1 MIPAYL
7 KSRAFK
13 GSRRPG
19 YTRALSVLLIVA
31 ASAYLGFNRPNT
43 AHAAT
48 FAGRALY
55 MLADFGAGNV
65 TAAEMGVDLYPGSTQ
80 RDAAVRMTTSANSF
94 VTVKF
99 VTSDSQDKVVDFY
112 KAKLGPKVPVY
123 YHVMFDKRKSA
134 NLLLRKG
141 PKETVEITIVPN
153 SPVDNGKTQITL
165 LHTFDK

>member
-1 MIPAYL
+1 MTTARL
-7 KSRAFK
+7 KSITLK
-13 GSRRPG
+13 SSRRLKHA
-19 YTRALSVLLIVA
+19 TALSILLILA
-31 ASAYLGFNRPNT
+31 ASAYLGFNRPAT

-55 MLADFGAGNV
+55 MLADFGSGNV

-80 RDAAVRMTTSANSF
+80 KDAALRMKTSVNSF

-112 KAKLGPKVPVY
+112 KAKLGPKVSLAY
-123 YHVMFDKRKSA
+123 NTMYDKRKSA
-134 NLLLRKG
+134 ILLLRKG

-153 SPVDNGKTQITL
+153 SPVDNGRKQITL
-165 LHTFDK
+165 LHTFDN